1 MWTSAQKNLVTIN
14 FCTVSISL
22 IMMQLCWDLSLA
34 KKFLGYKYS
43 ADISEFPPIYY
54 VEGFGNSC
62 MVHNAIR
69 KLFGRFILLFQE
81 IKEAIGFS
89 HTNRSF
95 CPTGVSFNAEDV
107 QSKTT
112 AMLYINTWLV
122 VQPISPMQRY
132 CITLDTI
139 PMFRGDTS
147 RFFFCIFSKPWKPSC
162 LNQMWLFKFSSAK
175 LQSA

>member
-1 MWTSAQKNLVTIN
+1 MSLAVWRTALIRLHEIKPIFQTLKDSISQKCHTFIIFCYKSCCVQAITWSRGHLPKNVVTLN

-34 KKFLGYKYS
+34 KTFLRYKYS

-54 VEGFGNSC
+54 VQDFGNSC
-62 MVHNAIR
+62 MLHNAIR

-95 CPTGVSFNAEDV
+95 CPTGVSFYAEDF
-107 QSKTT
+107 QSKTA

-122 VQPISPMQRY
+122 VQP
-132 CITLDTI
+132 
-139 PMFRGDTS
+139 
-147 RFFFCIFSKPWKPSC
+147 
-162 LNQMWLFKFSSAK
+162 
-175 LQSA
+175 